1 MGIGY
6 TFTCD
11 YISLFIHQKLRTG
24 FMREEEETLKG
35 TLNEGVRVYINRERE
50 GGLTEGRRGA
60 W

>member
-1 MGIGY
+1 
-6 TFTCD
+6 
-11 YISLFIHQKLRTG
+11 
-24 FMREEEETLKG
+24 MREEEETLKG